1 MTTIKQALTD
11 AADTFVHSDSPEI
24 DSHVLL
30 CHVLQCQLSY
40 LHTWPEKALTSQQ
53 LSNFKKLTDLRKKGV
68 PIAHLIQQRGFWTLD
83 LKVTKDTLI
92 PRPDSE
98 VLVMQALAKM
108 TKGMLVADLGTGTG
122 AIALSLASDSPE
134 SIFFACDYSAEALKI
149 AQYNA
154 KSNQINNVLFWQGN
168 WLAAIKASSLDMIV
182 SNPPYIEQDDPH
194 LKQGDVAF
202 EPIQALASG
211 IDGLDDIRKIIAQA
225 QTTLKP
231 MGWLLIE
238 HGYTQAES
246 VKLLFQQA
254 GFAQVECYQDFG
266 ENDRVTAG
274 QLAV

>member
-1 MTTIKQALTD
+1 MTTIKQALTE
-11 AADTFVHSDSPEI
+11 AVDTFVQSESPEI
-24 DSHVLL
+24 DGQVLL
-30 CHVLQCQLSY
+30 CHILQCQLSY
-40 LHTWPEKALTSQQ
+40 LHTWPEKTLTSQQ
-53 LSNFKKLTDLRKKGV
+53 LRDFKKLISLREKGV

-98 VLVMQALAKM
+98 VLVIQALTKM
-108 TKGMLVADLGTGTG
+108 TKDMLVADLGTGTG

-134 SIFFACDYSAEALKI
+134 SIFLASDYSAEALKI

-154 KSNQINNVLFWQGN
+154 KSNQINNVLFWLGD
-168 WLAAIKASSLDMIV
+168 WLMAIKASSLDMIV

-225 QTTLKP
+225 QITLKP

-238 HGYTQAES
+238 HGYRQAKVVEF
-246 VKLLFQQA
+246 LFQQA

-266 ENDRVTAG
+266 GNDRVTAG
-274 QLAV
+274 QLAL